1 MCTINL
7 NCFLIFPHFKKLRL
21 LRAILL
27 NLFHLFFPPYFLFRA
42 AMFFKCVKKPWKN
55 EKKSMTVLNVESKS
69 FGRK

>member
-42 AMFFKCVKKPWKN
+42 AMFLSVLKSHGRMKKK
-55 EKKSMTVLNVESKS
+55 V
-69 FGRK
+69 